1 MLNFNEKIIFNK
13 LFIDVSK
20 FLLLITLSLSLIIW
34 VIQAVNFL
42 DYISEDGHG
51 LKTYFLITLLNFPKI
66 FTRILPFCVFISI
79 FYILNKYELKNELV
93 IYWNIGIK
101 KIRFINNLIIF
112 SILFLFFQLFFKI
125 FLVPNSLD
133 LSREY
138 IRSSNMDFFP
148 NLIKE
153 KKFIDSV
160 KNLTIF
166 VETKNKDGELKNIY
180 LKDQIN
186 IEKSQIIY
194 AKKGRFLL
202 KDNINFLILNDGSF
216 IDIDNKK
223 ITSFAFKKTEIN
235 LSKYITNTTIF
246 PKVQEVETKYLVN
259 CLYNLYLNKN
269 YKYSTNFLT
278 CAENSQDDIKEEVFK
293 RIVKPFFI
301 PVLVLFASL
310 IILFNKD
317 HFNYSKIQYILF
329 FVGFFILVVS
339 EISAR
344 YTTNNLMSIIFLILP
359 AIIFLVSYFYLLF
372 KLKTKL

>member
-112 SILFLFFQLFFKI
+112 SILLLFFQLFFKI

-180 LKDQIN
+180 LKDQMN

-223 ITSFAFKKTEIN
+223 ITSFGFKKTEIN

>member
-13 LFIDVSK
+13 LFLDVTK

-34 VIQAVNFL
+34 VVQAVNFL

-51 LKTYFLITLLNFPKI
+51 IRTYFLITLLNFPKI
-66 FTRILPFCVFISI
+66 FTRILPFCVFVSI
-79 FYILNKYELKNELV
+79 FYVLSKYELKNELI

-101 KIRFINNLIIF
+101 KISFINNLIIF
-112 SILFLFFQLFFKI
+112 SVLLLVFQLFFKI

-138 IRSSNMDFFP
+138 IRNSNIDFFP

-166 VETKNKDGELKNIY
+166 VETKSNDGELKNIY
-180 LKDQIN
+180 LKDQLNIN
-186 IEKSQIIY
+186 KSQIIY

-202 KDNINFLILNDGSF
+202 KNNTHFLELNEGSF
-216 IDIDNKK
+216 IDINKKK
-223 ITSFAFKKTEIN
+223 ITSFAFKKTEID
-235 LSKYITNTTIF
+235 LSKYVTNTTTF
-246 PKVQEVETKYLVN
+246 PKVQEIETKHLIN
-259 CLYNLYLNKN
+259 CLYNLYLDKN
-269 YKYSTNFLT
+269 YSFSTNFLS
-278 CAENSQDDIKEEVFK
+278 CNKDSNSDIREEIFK
-293 RIVKPFFI
+293 RVVKPFFI
-301 PVLVLFASL
+301 PALVLIASL

-329 FVGFFILVVS
+329 FIGFFILVIS

-344 YTTNNLMSIIFLILP
+344 YITNDLMSVTFLILPIIIFLI
-359 AIIFLVSYFYLLF
+359 SYLYLLLKINV
-372 KLKTKL
+372 KL

>member
-13 LFIDVSK
+13 LFIDVTK
-20 FLLLITLSLSLIIW
+20 FLLLISLSLSLIIW
-34 VIQAVNFL
+34 VVQAVNFL

-51 LKTYFLITLLNFPKI
+51 LKTYFSITLLSFPKI
-66 FTRILPFCVFISI
+66 FTRILPFSIFVAI
-79 FYILNKYELKNELV
+79 FYILNKYEVKNELI

-101 KIRFINNLIIF
+101 KIKFINNLIIF
-112 SILFLFFQLFFKI
+112 SILLLFFQLFFKI

-138 IRSSNMDFFP
+138 IRNSNIDFFP

-166 VETKNKDGELKNIY
+166 VEKKNNNGELINIY
-180 LKDQIN
+180 LKDQMN
-186 IEKSQIIY
+186 KKKSQVIY
-194 AKKGRFLL
+194 AKSGKFLF
-202 KDNINFLILNDGSF
+202 KDNSNFLILNDGSF
-216 IDIDNKK
+216 IDIADKK
-223 ITSFAFKKTEIN
+223 ITSFDFKKTEIN
-235 LSKYITNTTIF
+235 LSKYTTKTTLF
-246 PKVQEVETKYLVN
+246 PKVQEIQTKYLIN

-269 YKYSTNFLT
+269 FKSTSNFFI
-278 CAENSQDDIKEEVFK
+278 CGKKSQPDIVEEIFK

-301 PVLVLFASL
+301 PVLVLIASL

-317 HFNYSKIQYILF
+317 HFNYSKIQYTLF
-329 FVGFFILVVS
+329 FIGFFILVIS

-344 YTTNNLMSIIFLILP
+344 YVTYSNIQIIFLILP
-359 AIIFLVSYFYLLF
+359 ITTFIVSYLYLLF

>member
-112 SILFLFFQLFFKI
+112 SILLLFFQLFFKI

-223 ITSFAFKKTEIN
+223 ITSFTFKKTEIN

>member
-1 MLNFNEKIIFNK
+1 
-13 LFIDVSK
+13 
-20 FLLLITLSLSLIIW
+20 
-34 VIQAVNFL
+34 
-42 DYISEDGHG
+42 
-51 LKTYFLITLLNFPKI
+51 
-66 FTRILPFCVFISI
+66 
-79 FYILNKYELKNELV
+79 
-93 IYWNIGIK
+93 
-101 KIRFINNLIIF
+101 
-112 SILFLFFQLFFKI
+112 
-125 FLVPNSLD
+125 
-133 LSREY
+133 
-138 IRSSNMDFFP
+138 MDFFP

-180 LKDQIN
+180 LKDQMN

-269 YKYSTNFLT
+269 YKHSTNFLT

>member
-13 LFIDVSK
+13 LFIDVTK
-20 FLLLITLSLSLIIW
+20 FLLLISLSLSLIIW
-34 VIQAVNFL
+34 VVQAVNFL

-51 LKTYFLITLLNFPKI
+51 LKTYFSITLLSFPKI
-66 FTRILPFCVFISI
+66 FTRILPFSIFIAI
-79 FYILNKYELKNELV
+79 FYILNKYELKNELI

-112 SILFLFFQLFFKI
+112 SILLLFFQLFFKI
-125 FLVPNSLD
+125 FLVPNTLD
-133 LSREY
+133 LSRDY
-138 IRSSNMDFFP
+138 IRNSNIDFFP

-166 VETKNKDGELKNIY
+166 VEKKNKNGELQNIY
-180 LKDQIN
+180 LKDQMNIN
-186 IEKSQIIY
+186 KSQIIY

-202 KDNINFLILNDGSF
+202 KNNSNFLILNDGSF
-216 IDIDNKK
+216 IDIDKQK

-235 LSKYITNTTIF
+235 LSKYVTNTTTF
-246 PKVQEVETKYLVN
+246 PKIQEVQTKYLLY
-259 CLYNLYLNKN
+259 CLYNLYLNEN
-269 YKYSTNFLT
+269 FNSSTNFLVCNKT
-278 CAENSQDDIKEEVFK
+278 SQADMKEESFK

-301 PVLVLFASL
+301 PTLVLIASL

-329 FVGFFILVVS
+329 FIGFFILMIS

-344 YTTNNLMSIIFLILP
+344 YITYNSIQIYFLIMP
-359 AIIFLVSYFYLLF
+359 VIIFLVSYFYLIY